1 MKNETLITLTSVDK
15 FYTKGA
21 HTNHVYRDFCAVV
34 KQGEFLAIMGP
45 SGCGKTTLLNL
56 ITGLDIP
63 DGGSIKVN
71 GKRLDMMSNRELS
84 NWRSEQIGFVFQTS
98 NLLPMLNC
106 FRNTELPLLLTNL
119 SRHQRREQVELAL
132 ELVSL
137 SEQADQYPREL
148 SGGQEQRCAIARAI
162 VTNPTILVCD
172 EPTGNLDRSLANE
185 ILQLFSD
192 LHRKMNKTIVLV
204 SHDSKAREFAT
215 RVIDL
220 E

>member
-1 MKNETLITLTSVDK
+1 M
-15 FYTKGA
+15 
-21 HTNHVYRDFCAVV
+21 
-34 KQGEFLAIMGP
+34 
-45 SGCGKTTLLNL
+45 
-56 ITGLDIP
+56 
-63 DGGSIKVN
+63 
-71 GKRLDMMSNRELS
+71 
-84 NWRSEQIGFVFQTS
+84 
-98 NLLPMLNC
+98 
-106 FRNTELPLLLTNL
+106 
-119 SRHQRREQVELAL
+119 ELAL